1 MELELKG
8 NSPAALVAGILVLS
22 RARSFGI
29 PGVRVR
35 IVGDRETITPVE
47 GPAIFHSNVLASCGV
62 GREDGQGPLVILPG
76 PTELPLLACL
86 SREGL
91 GPWFELDTQGLGLH
105 PATQAFVRLARDPR
119 PAARVL
125 SKQLRVAMADLGI
138 PAEPALLDLLFDA
151 PAPTLTR
158 LAITLRAGRAITGQ
172 AGHPWHQ
179 ILGSTDQRLPDPLDL
194 SGEELLER
202 FAGGALEPWL
212 GRLSERHRDAVED
225 WLMSMAL
232 LSDQDDGRDMDL
244 VSALGVLMSQVLVL
258 PRNAMLPPPSGAE
271 DLVATGLVRAL
282 GATRG
287 QTDANQSLLQV
298 FQFLG
303 GTFIDS
309 APHAIDV
316 GSPPAPQD
324 RLGRWKWFV
333 AGVSRASEVA
343 DDLWRG
349 LMDPAS

>member
-8 NSPAALVAGILVLS
+8 NSPAALVAGILLLS

-35 IVGDRETITPVE
+35 IVGDRETITPVL

-76 PTELPLLACL
+76 PPDLPLLACL

-91 GPWFELDTQGLGLH
+91 GPWFELDTQGGGLH
-105 PATQAFVRLARDPR
+105 PATQAFVRLARDAR
-119 PAARVL
+119 PAARAR
-125 SKQLRVAMADLGI
+125 SKQLRVALAELGI

-151 PAPTLTR
+151 PAPVLTR
-158 LAITLRAGRAITGQ
+158 LAITLRAGRAITGKP
-172 AGHPWHQ
+172 GHPWHR
-179 ILGSTDQRLPDPLDL
+179 ILGPTEHRLPDPLDL
-194 SGEELLER
+194 GGEELLER
-202 FAGGALEPWL
+202 FAAGRLEPWL
-212 GRLSERHRDAVED
+212 GRLSLQHRDAVDD
-225 WLMSMAL
+225 WLMGMAL
-232 LSDQDDGRDMDL
+232 LSDQDEGRDMEL
-244 VSALGVLMSQVLVL
+244 IAALGELMSHVLVL
-258 PRNAMLPPPSGAE
+258 PKNAMLPPPSGAE

-287 QTDANQSLLQV
+287 QPDANQSLLEV

-303 GTFIDS
+303 GTFVD
-309 APHAIDV
+309 HAAHPIDV
-316 GSPPAPQD
+316 GSPAAPED

-333 AGVSRASEVA
+333 DGVSRASELA
-343 DDLWRG
+343 DDLWRS

>member
-8 NSPAALVAGILVLS
+8 NSPAALVAGILLLS

-29 PGVRVR
+29 PGLRVR
-35 IVGDRETITPVE
+35 IVGDRETITPVQ

-76 PTELPLLACL
+76 PAELPLLACL

-91 GPWFELDTQGLGLH
+91 GPWFELDTQGQGLH

-119 PAARVL
+119 PTARAR
-125 SKQLRVAMADLGI
+125 SKQLRVAMAALGI

-179 ILGSTDQRLPDPLDL
+179 ILGPTEQRLPDPLDL
-194 SGEELLER
+194 SGPELLER
-202 FAGGALEPWL
+202 FVAGGLEPWL
-212 GRLSERHRDAVED
+212 GRLSVQHRDSVED
-225 WLMSMAL
+225 WMMGMAL
-232 LSDQDDGRDMDL
+232 LGDEDDGRDMAL
-244 VSALGVLMSQVLVL
+244 VAALGELMSQVLVL
-258 PRNAMLPPPSGAE
+258 PKNAMLPPPSGAE

-282 GATRG
+282 GAARG

-303 GTFIDS
+303 GTFVDS
-309 APHAIDV
+309 APHPVDV
-316 GSPPAPQD
+316 GSPPAPED

-333 AGVSRASEVA
+333 DGVSRASELA
-343 DDLWRG
+343 DDLWRS